1 MHRLALGAK
10 PECLHGA
17 LDEFIVDIDVGPTHN
32 TIIHS
37 NVYTA
42 L

>member
-1 MHRLALGAK
+1 MHRLALGVK
-10 PECLHGA
+10 TECLHGA
-17 LDEFIVDIDVGPTHN
+17 LNEFIVDIDVGPTHN